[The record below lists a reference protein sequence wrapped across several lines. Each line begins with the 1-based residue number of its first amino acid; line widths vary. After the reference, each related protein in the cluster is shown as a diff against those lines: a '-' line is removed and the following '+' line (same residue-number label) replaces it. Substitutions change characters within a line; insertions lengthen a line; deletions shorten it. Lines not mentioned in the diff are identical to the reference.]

1 MSRFFVFGLYHKDV
15 DCSVEV
21 NLRVSG
27 FQATVDTEVPWE
39 APARMPVGQNSFNKC
54 RRFNAY
60 HRHGAEERHYS
71 GGVNVNSTCTSNYSW
86 SDLLNAETRR

>member
-1 MSRFFVFGLYHKDV
+1 MLKFFLFGLYDKDV

-39 APARMPVGQNSFNKC
+39 APAHMTIGQNSFNNC
-54 RRFNAY
+54 RRFNAN
-60 HRHGAEERHYS
+60 HRHRAEEQHYS
-71 GGVNVNSTCTSNYSW
+71 GGVNVNSICTSNYSW
-86 SDLLNAETRR
+86 SKTRN